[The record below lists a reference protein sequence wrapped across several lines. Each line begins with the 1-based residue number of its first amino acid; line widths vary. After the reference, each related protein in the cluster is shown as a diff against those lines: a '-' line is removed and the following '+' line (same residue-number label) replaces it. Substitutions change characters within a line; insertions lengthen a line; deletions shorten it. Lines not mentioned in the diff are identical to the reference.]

1 MNGKTV
7 LAVGNGRRAA
17 AGLALGLLALLLL
30 APPAAFQQAAPA
42 QAAAVFDLELPEL
55 GIAPTTQPEIAIPSP
70 EVGTIVLNILSPQA
84 DQIDYGQIITHV
96 NGQSTAL
103 LSEAG
108 TGPRG
113 KIVRINLRRYPGYG
127 LVAGRNT
134 IEILARNQR
143 GREFYTSFVLRTVT
157 ENRNQDFAY
166 QVALGTDSKQKVPPE
181 LVLLEPEREVVLPAS
196 ARAQKVR
203 FAGIATAATSVTG
216 VTVEGAPVTLKRGA
230 QVALRGIKL
239 VNEQNRVN
247 FDTVIT
253 VGSDATEIVVEAT
266 DANGNRTQL
275 RVPIRRREKASPGV
289 FSGRK
294 YALII
299 GISKF
304 SNNAGGVT
312 DLKYADADALALH
325 KFLQTPAGGR
335 FTPDNMLLLTNEQ
348 ATLARLQQAM
358 KSFVAQAGPDDLI
371 LIFLASHGDADPRA
385 RQNLYFL
392 THDTNVDRMPETAFA
407 MKDFKRMMD
416 NNVRARRMVLLI
428 DTCHSA
434 GLTGS
439 RGETSRGINTN
450 NLVNLYTEKLLYSE
464 EGKAVI
470 TSSDVNES
478 SQEAPR
484 WGGGHGVF
492 THFILEGMRGMAD
505 LNVDR
510 IVTVGELFRYVR
522 QRVYSDTEG
531 LQTPRMLLGTNDDLA
546 LAVITVS
553 GSE

>member
-1 MNGKTV
+1 MQATV
-7 LAVGNGRRAA
+7 
-17 AGLALGLLALLLL
+17 
-30 APPAAFQQAAPA
+30 FE
-42 QAAAVFDLELPEL
+42 LELPEL
-55 GIAPTTQPEIAIPSP
+55 NIAPTSQPEVAIPSP
-70 EVGTIVLNILSPQA
+70 EVETIVLNILNPQA
-84 DQIDYGQIITHV
+84 EQIDYGQIATHV
-96 NGQSTAL
+96 NGQATSL
-103 LSEAG
+103 LAEAG

-113 KIVRINLRRYPGYG
+113 KIVRINLRRYPGYE

-134 IEILARNQR
+134 VEILARNQR
-143 GREFYTSFVLRTVT
+143 GREFYASFVLRTAT

-166 QVALGTDSKQKVPPE
+166 HVSLGTDSKQKVPPE
-181 LVLLEPEREVVLPAS
+181 LALFEPQREIALPVGAG
-196 ARAQKVR
+196 AQKVR
-203 FAGIATAATSVTG
+203 FAGIATAASSVKQ
-216 VTVEGAPVTLKRGA
+216 VTVGGAPVALKSGA
-230 QVALRGIKL
+230 QVALRGLKL
-239 VNEQNRVN
+239 VNEQNRVG
-247 FDTVIT
+247 FDTTIM
-253 VGSDATEIVVEAT
+253 VGGDVTEIVVEAT
-266 DANGNRTQL
+266 DANGNRTRLQ
-275 RVPIRRREKASPGV
+275 VPVRRREKGSPGV

-294 YALII
+294 YALIV

-304 SNNAGGVT
+304 SNNAGGVS

-358 KSFVAQAGPDDLI
+358 KGFVSQPAPDDLI
-371 LIFLASHGDADPRA
+371 LIFFASHGDADPRA

-392 THDTNVDRMPETAFA
+392 THDTDVDRMPETAFA

-416 NNVRARRMVLLI
+416 NNVRARRLVLLI

-450 NLVNLYTEKLLYSE
+450 NLVNLYTEKLLYRE

-492 THFILEGMRGMAD
+492 TYFVLEGMRGMAD

-510 IVTVGELFRYVR
+510 VVTVGELFRYVR
-522 QRVYSDTEG
+522 QRVNTDTEG
-531 LQTPRMLLGTNDDLA
+531 QQNPRMLLGTNDDLA
-546 LAVITVS
+546 LAAIPLS